1 MNRSK
6 KQFIIFSIIR
16 YERWISYQKI
26 LTQLDANILWSKTG
40 VACSLWTRICMK
52 MQVIEWKSPMK
63 RKESEF
69 NKHIVQKKSLQ
80 HNEPYKFDG
89 ISYHCRDL
97 KTWDGGNETYS
108 TSPLLNTNFSLFA
121 FFLVSPLFWGEYL
134 ISRPSI
140 TCLNEHDCVFLFFYL
155 TVILVGLLW
164 RFSSVERRMRIV
176 TKQKTLHRTS
186 NHRTITLI
194 GCPCVTS
201 VYTRQSNSGSAVMAR
216 QPHCSLQCTPSF
228 NIRLQKIQFFFQ
240 ISKSMIIIIEYK

>member
-69 NKHIVQKKSLQ
+69 NKHIVLKKSLQ

-121 FFLVSPLFWGEYL
+121 FFFLQALFLG
-134 ISRPSI
+134 R
-140 TCLNEHDCVFLFFYL
+140 TLNTQTQYNMFKWAWLCFFFNL
-155 TVILVGLLW
+155 TIILVGLLW
-164 RFSSVERRMRIV
+164 RFPLWKEGWGLWQNRRHYTKHQITERSPLLV
-176 TKQKTLHRTS
+176 VL
-186 NHRTITLI
+186 
-194 GCPCVTS
+194 V
-201 VYTRQSNSGSAVMAR
+201 
-216 QPHCSLQCTPSF
+216 
-228 NIRLQKIQFFFQ
+228 
-240 ISKSMIIIIEYK
+240 

>member
-69 NKHIVQKKSLQ
+69 NKHIVLKKSLQ

-121 FFLVSPLFWGEYL
+121 FFFLQALFLGG
-134 ISRPSI
+134 
-140 TCLNEHDCVFLFFYL
+140 TLNTQTQYNMFKWAWLCVFIFLSNCNL
-155 TVILVGLLW
+155 GWSPMKV
-164 RFSSVERRMRIV
+164 SSVERRMRIV
-176 TKQKTLHRTS
+176 TKQKTLHGPS
-186 NHRTITLI
+186 NYRTITLI

-201 VYTRQSNSGSAVMAR
+201 VCTRQSNSDSAVMAR
-216 QPHCSLQCTPSF
+216 QPHCSLQCTLSF
-228 NIRLQKIQFFFQ
+228 NIRLQKIHFFFKFQ
-240 ISKSMIIIIEYK
+240 N